1 MWTVIKTLN
10 QLSDKQLKQLTREFE
25 SKPKSNR
32 RPDLMMSLLKLRQI
46 GGRGHRGVHATR
58 PFVELENDEELIDD
72 EEFDVDNIDNY
83 VDRGPTDPD
92 EINQLRLERDRQ
104 IREYEERKT
113 VLDAIYEREVQGL
126 IEIRGEDEVDYE
138 DEIDEFGERYDFMVM
153 ATLVHS
159 QLAELEQITEFDLN
173 ARLNLDFG
181 ARYLIESQDEYER
194 FKNKYYES
202 GDFN

>member
-1 MWTVIKTLN
+1 M
-10 QLSDKQLKQLTREFE
+10 KQLTREFE

-83 VDRGPTDPD
+83 VDHGPTDPD
-92 EINQLRLERDRQ
+92 VINQLRLEHDRQ

-113 VLDAIYEREVQGL
+113 VLDAIYERDEQGL

-153 ATLVHS
+153 ATLVHG
-159 QLAELEQITEFDLN
+159 QLADLEQITEFDSN

-181 ARYLIESQDEYER
+181 AQYLIESQDEYER